1 MSARLGF
8 PHGAG
13 MGRHCGD
20 EGSQGLCCLGAWK
33 AKHRAPCLSPY
44 LSLACEETALQCP
57 PQHIQNG
64 LHAVEGK
71 VSPRGEGHPLGVKSI
86 HDDAGAP

>member
-13 MGRHCGD
+13 VGRHCGD
-20 EGSQGLCCLGAWK
+20 EGSHGLCCLGAWK
-33 AKHRAPCLSPY
+33 AKNRAPCLS
-44 LSLACEETALQCP
+44 LACGETALQCP

-64 LHAVEGK
+64 LHAEEGK
-71 VSPRGEGHPLGVKSI
+71 FSLAASPTRGEKQP
-86 HDDAGAP
+86 